1 MDNMRIWGRFS
12 TTPKEAQKNIEA
24 GRLKGFTDIN
34 PMWRFKALTEQFGPC
49 GIGWKMEIKDYRIE
63 QGAEDEQR
71 AFVLVNLYYREPDG
85 AWSEPVPGFGG
96 AAFVSREK
104 NGPYT
109 NDECYKM
116 ALSDAIGTACK
127 ALGMSADIYFAKDR
141 SKYTL
146 PATEP
151 SKPKPPKEPEA
162 PPAPPAAPLLCDC
175 CGKAITGVT
184 LKSGTK
190 KTVDQIVGY
199 SRQAFGQ
206 TLCYQC
212 TKNAI
217 NDANRKKEE
226 TPC

>member
-12 TTPKEAQKNIEA
+12 TTPKEAQKNIDA

-49 GIGWKMEIKDYRIE
+49 GIGWKLEIKDYRIE
-63 QGAEDEQR
+63 QGAGDEQR
-71 AFVLVNLYYREPDG
+71 AFVLVNLSYREPDG
-85 AWSEPVPGFGG
+85 TWSEPVPGFGG
-96 AAFVSREK
+96 ASFVSIEK

-146 PATEP
+146 PAAEP
-151 SKPKPPKEPEA
+151 DKPKPPKEPEA
-162 PPAPPAAPLLCDC
+162 PQEPKKKVLCQR
-175 CGKAITGVT
+175 CGEEITAVQF
-184 LKSGTK
+184 KSGARR
-190 KTVDQIVGY
+190 TVDQIIEY
-199 SRQAFGQ
+199 SETQFG
-206 TLCYQC
+206 TPLCFRC
-212 TKNAI
+212 TMSEIENA
-217 NDANRKKEE
+217 NAQG
-226 TPC
+226 

>member
-12 TTPKEAQKNIEA
+12 TTPKEAQKPIDA

-49 GIGWKMEIKDYRIE
+49 GIGWKLEIRDFRIE
-63 QGAEDEQR
+63 HGAGDEQR
-71 AFVLVNLYYREPDG
+71 AFVLVNLYYREADG

-96 AAFVSREK
+96 ASFVSREK

-127 ALGMSADIYFAKDR
+127 ALGMSADIYFAKDP

-146 PATEP
+146 PAADP
-151 SKPKPPKEPEA
+151 RNPKPKKPEA
-162 PPAPPAAPLLCDC
+162 PPAPPKEKPVCDC
-175 CGKAITGVT
+175 CGKEIVGVT
-184 LKSGTK
+184 LRSGTK

-199 SRQAFGQ
+199 SRQAFGRQ
-206 TLCYQC
+206 LCYQC

-217 NDANRKKEE
+217 NDASRKEE
-226 TPC
+226 ETRC

>member
-12 TTPKEAQKNIEA
+12 TTPKEAQKNIDA

-49 GIGWKMEIKDYRIE
+49 GIGWKLEIKDYRIE
-63 QGAEDEQR
+63 QGAGDEQR

-85 AWSEPVPGFGG
+85 TWSEPVPGFGG
-96 AAFVSREK
+96 ASFVSREK

-116 ALSDAIGTACK
+116 ALSDAVGTACK
-127 ALGMSADIYFAKDR
+127 ALGMSADIYYAKDR

-151 SKPKPPKEPEA
+151 SNPKPPKEPEA
-162 PPAPPAAPLLCDC
+162 PPTPPPAPLICGC
-175 CGKAITGVT
+175 CGKKIADVKF
-184 LKSGTK
+184 KSGAT
-190 KTVDQIVGY
+190 KTVDQIVNY
-199 SRQAFGQ
+199 SKQAFGLP
-206 TLCYQC
+206 LCYAC

-217 NDANRKKEE
+217 AEANQVKEAAE
-226 TPC
+226 C

>member
-12 TTPKEAQKNIEA
+12 TTPKEAQKTIEA
-24 GRLKGFTDIN
+24 GRRKGFTDIN

-49 GIGWKMEIKDYRIE
+49 GIGWKLEIKDYRIE
-63 QGAEDEQR
+63 QGAGDEQR

-85 AWSEPVPGFGG
+85 TWSEPVPGFGG
-96 AAFVSREK
+96 ASFVSREK
-104 NGPYT
+104 SGPYT

-146 PATEP
+146 PAAEP
-151 SKPKPPKEPEA
+151 DKPKPPKEPDA
-162 PPAPPAAPLLCDC
+162 PPAPPPAPLICDC
-175 CGKAITGVT
+175 CGKEIVGVT

-206 TLCYQC
+206 ALCYQC

>member
-12 TTPKEAQKNIEA
+12 TTPKEAQKNINA

-49 GIGWKMEIKDYRIE
+49 GIGWKLEIKDYRIE
-63 QGAEDEQR
+63 QGAGDERR

-85 AWSEPVPGFGG
+85 TWSEPVPGFGG
-96 AAFVSREK
+96 ASFVSREK

-141 SKYTL
+141 SIYTV
-146 PATEP
+146 PAAEP

-162 PPAPPAAPLLCDC
+162 PQEPKKKMFCQQ
-175 CGKAITGVT
+175 CGAEITGVQFN
-184 LKSGTK
+184 SGARR
-190 KTVDQIVGY
+190 TVEQIVDY
-199 SRQAFGQ
+199 SEANFGVP
-206 TLCYQC
+206 LCYSC
-212 TKNAI
+212 TMAAIANAS
-217 NDANRKKEE
+217 DQG
-226 TPC
+226 

>member
-1 MDNMRIWGRFS
+1 MDNMRLWGRFS
-12 TTPKEAQKNIEA
+12 TTPKEAQKNIDA

-49 GIGWKMEIKDYRIE
+49 GIGWKLEIKDYRIE
-63 QGAEDEQR
+63 QGAGDEQR

-85 AWSEPVPGFGG
+85 TWSEPVPGFGG
-96 AAFVSREK
+96 ASFVSREK

-146 PATEP
+146 PAAEP
-151 SKPKPPKEPEA
+151 SKPKPKESEA
-162 PPAPPAAPLLCDC
+162 PPAPPKEKLVCDC
-175 CGKAITGVT
+175 CGKEIVAVKF
-184 LKSGTK
+184 KSGATK
-190 KTVDQIVGY
+190 SVDQIVNY
-199 SRQAFGQ
+199 SKQAFGRQ
-206 TLCYQC
+206 LCYAC
-212 TKNAI
+212 TKIAI
-217 NDANRKKEE
+217 DESNKSKEE
-226 TPC
+226 TRC